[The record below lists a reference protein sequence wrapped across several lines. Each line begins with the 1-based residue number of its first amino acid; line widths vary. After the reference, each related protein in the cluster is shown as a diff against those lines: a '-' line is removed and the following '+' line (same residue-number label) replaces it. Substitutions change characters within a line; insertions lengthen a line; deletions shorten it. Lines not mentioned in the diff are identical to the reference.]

1 MFYKRNHEVVVPL
14 NSVDKYEKGYENRKK
29 KKGSTPVND
38 VQLCQLKANLAEA

>member
-1 MFYKRNHEVVVPL
+1 MKRDMKIE
-14 NSVDKYEKGYENRKK
+14 KK